1 MDDFDLTTFFIFIFF
16 ISFIFYLGYIIGSNK
31 DKIFPKQDES
41 TISELNEKLEQ
52 ALEIEDYEKAIEITK
67 KLEKKQKN
75 ERTNYRS

>member
-1 MDDFDLTTFFIFIFF
+1 MDDFNLTTFFIFIFF

-41 TISELNEKLEQ
+41 TISELNEELEQ